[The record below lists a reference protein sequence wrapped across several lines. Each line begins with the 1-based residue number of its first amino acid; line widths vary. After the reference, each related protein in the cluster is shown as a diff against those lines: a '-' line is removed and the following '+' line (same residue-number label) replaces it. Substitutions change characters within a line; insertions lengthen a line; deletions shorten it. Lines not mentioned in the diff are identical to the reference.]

1 MVNKVL
7 IVEDEPILLRALNV
21 ELLSQGFEVISAK
34 DGEAALRLIKEENP
48 QLILLDLIMPKKN
61 GFEVLKEI
69 KNDDQTK
76 RIPVIVLTNLGQEKD
91 KKEVFDL
98 GAEDYFVKASTDL
111 NELSKKIEKILNKE
125 SVS

>member
-1 MVNKVL
+1 MANKVL

-34 DGEAALRLIKEENP
+34 DGEAALKLIKEENP